1 MIPFVSNVG
10 FTTVSSSGT
19 LNDKAGTSKS
29 KLPVQIFR
37 LTDNVSGNLTM
48 SNDSAHKKIILDT
61 NGNNILNSSGSPIT
75 NNSSTSLEIIGS
87 GNVQSTLKTFT
98 ATQASDSYTGTT
110 TPSNS
115 DSSTVIVDD
124 DHTYS
129 ATGQSVTFASV
140 AGDYNRPVVPSGTT
154 IVVSGSNVTAGTTLS
169 SSQTQ
174 TVLGTPGSPNITSV
188 VRTINGT
195 SATVSN
201 PSTTISASGTT
212 LLSLGAQHT
221 NSTGGEYLIYNGW
234 GFSGTGFA
242 NFNFYY
248 QWDEGS
254 HSWLTLGPKYSG
266 HSDNYGLGTGGGGLG
281 AMYSGYSSGSITDV
295 VVSGVT
301 VITTGRRIRFTNN
314 LAIAVAITG
323 DDNPFGSVSVSA
335 GATQSVDRD
344 STDGSFDI
352 VGTISGNDGSSQPY
366 ALVPVNNGT
375 GSIVTSGLT
384 GTLSASAL

>member
-10 FTTVSSSGT
+10 FTTVGSAGT

-37 LTDNVSGNLTM
+37 LTDNISGNLTM

-98 ATQASDSYTGTT
+98 ATQASNSYTGTT

-129 ATGQSVTFASV
+129 ATGQSVTFASLSS
-140 AGDYNRPVVPSGTT
+140 NRPVVPSGTT

-169 SSQTQ
+169 TSQTQ
-174 TVLGTPGSPNITSV
+174 TVLGTPGSPNITSATV
-188 VRTINGT
+188 TIG
-195 SATVSN
+195 SSVSTVSN
-201 PSTTISASGTT
+201 PSSTISASGTT
-212 LLSLGAQHT
+212 LLVLASSNT
-221 NSTGGEYLIYNGW
+221 NNTGNHRIYNGW
-234 GFSGTGFA
+234 GFSGTAFSMY
-242 NFNFYY
+242 NFYFGI
-248 QWDEGS
+248 QDDEPD
-254 HSWLTLGPKYSG
+254 TGPHFIG
-266 HSDNYGLGTGGGGLG
+266 HSDNYGLG
-281 AMYSGYSSGSITDV
+281 SGSGGVFEGAGVGVGDISGGVTNV
-295 VVSGVT
+295 TASGVT
-301 VITTGRRIRFTNN
+301 VVTTGRRIRFTNN

-335 GATQSVDRD
+335 GATQTANRD
-344 STDGSFDI
+344 STDGSFAI

-366 ALVPVNNGT
+366 ALAPVNSGT

>member
-1 MIPFVSNVG
+1 MIPFLSNVG

-29 KLPVQIFR
+29 KLPVQVFR
-37 LTDNVSGNLTM
+37 LTDNISGNLTM

-75 NNSSTSLEIIGS
+75 NNSSTALEIIGS

-98 ATQASDSYTGTT
+98 ATQASNSYTGTT

-129 ATGQSVTFASV
+129 ATGQSVTFASLSSK
-140 AGDYNRPVVPSGTT
+140 RPVVPSGTT

-169 SSQTQ
+169 TSQTQ
-174 TVLGTPGSPNITSV
+174 TVLGTTGSPNITSATV
-188 VRTINGT
+188 TIGGT
-195 SATVSN
+195 VSTVSN

-212 LLSLGAQHT
+212 LVALASKHT
-221 NSTGGEYLIYNGW
+221 NSTGSQRIYNGW
-234 GFSGTGFA
+234 GYTGTAFSMY
-242 NFNFYY
+242 NFYY
-248 QWDEGS
+248 DYNSDDGQWEGPRANG
-254 HSWLTLGPKYSG
+254 T
-266 HSDNYGLGTGGGGLG
+266 SDNYLIGSGSGGLFEGGGGTG
-281 AMYSGYSSGSITDV
+281 DVSGGVTNV
-295 VVSGVT
+295 TASGVT

-335 GATQSVDRD
+335 GATQSATRD

-352 VGTISGNDGSSQPY
+352 VGTISGTNGSSQPY
-366 ALVPVNNGT
+366 ALAEVNNGT

>member
-1 MIPFVSNVG
+1 MIPFLSNVG
-10 FTTVSSSGT
+10 FTTVSSAGS

-29 KLPVQIFR
+29 KLPVQVFR
-37 LTDNVSGNLTM
+37 LTDNISGNLTM

-61 NGNNILNSSGSPIT
+61 NGNNIINSSGSPIT
-75 NNSSTSLEIIGS
+75 NNSSTSLELTGS

-129 ATGQSVTFASV
+129 ATGQSVTFASLSS
-140 AGDYNRPVVPSGTT
+140 GRPVVPSGTT

-169 SSQTQ
+169 TSQTQ
-174 TVLGTPGSPNITSV
+174 TVVGTPGSHNITSFTN
-188 VRTINGT
+188 TIG
-195 SATVSN
+195 SN
-201 PSTTISASGTT
+201 SSLSSNLSTTISASGTT
-212 LLSLGAQHT
+212 LLDLGSVQT
-221 NSTGGEYLIYNGW
+221 NSSGNAKVFNGR
-234 GFSGTGFA
+234 GFSGTGFVMY
-242 NFNFYY
+242 NYYFNIND
-248 QWDEGS
+248 DEPD
-254 HSWLTLGPKYSG
+254 TGPFFIG
-266 HSDNYGLGTGGGGLG
+266 HSDNYGLGSGSGGTGLG
-281 AMYSGYSSGSITDV
+281 TGNVTGDITNL

-352 VGTISGNDGSSQPY
+352 VGTISGSDGSSQPY
-366 ALVPVNNGT
+366 ALVPVNDGT

>member
-37 LTDNVSGNLTM
+37 LTDNISGNLTM

-98 ATQASDSYTGTT
+98 ATQASNSYTGTT

-129 ATGQSVTFASV
+129 ATGQSVTFASLSS
-140 AGDYNRPVVPSGTT
+140 NRPVVPSGTT

-169 SSQTQ
+169 TSQTQ

-195 SATVSN
+195 SATISN
-201 PSTTISASGTT
+201 PSTTIVASGTT
-212 LLSLGAQHT
+212 LLSLGAQQT
-221 NSTGGEYLIYNGW
+221 NFAHQTSAIFNGW
-234 GFSGTGFA
+234 GFSGTGFT
-242 NFNFYY
+242 NFNYY
-248 QWDEGS
+248 MGYDEDTSNFTIGPSAIGTSDSYLIGS
-254 HSWLTLGPKYSG
+254 GNGGT
-266 HSDNYGLGTGGGGLG
+266 GLG
-281 AMYSGYSSGSITDV
+281 SGYSSGSITDV

-301 VITTGRRIRFTNN
+301 VVTTGRRIRFTNN

-366 ALVPVNNGT
+366 ALAPVNNGT

>member
-10 FTTVSSSGT
+10 FTTVGSAGT

-37 LTDNVSGNLTM
+37 LTDNISGNLTM

-75 NNSSTSLEIIGS
+75 NNSSTALEIIGS

-129 ATGQSVTFASV
+129 ATGQSVTFASLSS
-140 AGDYNRPVVPSGTT
+140 NRPVVPSGTT

-169 SSQTQ
+169 TSQTQ
-174 TVLGTPGSPNITSV
+174 TVLGTPASPNITSATV
-188 VRTINGT
+188 TIGGT
-195 SATVSN
+195 VSTVSN
-201 PSTTISASGTT
+201 PSTTIVASGTT
-212 LLSLGAQHT
+212 LLALASKLT
-221 NSTGGEYLIYNGW
+221 NSGGDNRVYNGW
-234 GFSGTGFA
+234 GFSGTGFSMY
-242 NFNFYY
+242 NFLFQFSDGVWN
-248 QWDEGS
+248 
-254 HSWLTLGPKYSG
+254 GPTAIG
-266 HSDNYGLGTGGGGLG
+266 TSDNYLIGSGNGGSGLGTGDISGGVTNVT
-281 AMYSGYSSGSITDV
+281 A
-295 VVSGVT
+295 SGVT
-301 VITTGRRIRFTNN
+301 VVTTGRRIRFTNN

-366 ALVPVNNGT
+366 ALAPVNSGT

>member
-1 MIPFVSNVG
+1 MIPFLSNVG

-29 KLPVQIFR
+29 KLPVQVFR
-37 LTDNVSGNLTM
+37 LTDNISGNLTM

-75 NNSSTSLEIIGS
+75 NNSSTALEIIGS

-98 ATQASDSYTGTT
+98 ATQASNSYTGTT

-129 ATGQSVTFASV
+129 ATGQSVTFASLSS
-140 AGDYNRPVVPSGTT
+140 NRPVVPSGTT

-169 SSQTQ
+169 TSQTQ
-174 TVLGTPGSPNITSV
+174 TVLGTTGSPNITSATV
-188 VRTINGT
+188 TIGGT
-195 SATVSN
+195 VSTVSN

-212 LLSLGAQHT
+212 LVALASKHT
-221 NSTGGEYLIYNGW
+221 NSTGSQRIYNGW
-234 GFSGTGFA
+234 GYTGTAFSMY
-242 NFNFYY
+242 NFYY
-248 QWDEGS
+248 DYNSDDGQWEGPRANG
-254 HSWLTLGPKYSG
+254 T
-266 HSDNYGLGTGGGGLG
+266 SDNYLIGSGSGGLFEGGGGTG
-281 AMYSGYSSGSITDV
+281 DVSGGVTNV
-295 VVSGVT
+295 TASGVT

-335 GATQSVDRD
+335 GATQSATRD

-352 VGTISGNDGSSQPY
+352 VGTISGTNGSSQPY
-366 ALVPVNNGT
+366 ALAEVNNGT

>member
-10 FTTVSSSGT
+10 FTTVGSAGT

-37 LTDNVSGNLTM
+37 LTDNISGNLTM

-129 ATGQSVTFASV
+129 ATGQSVTFASLSS
-140 AGDYNRPVVPSGTT
+140 DRPVVPSGTT

-169 SSQTQ
+169 TSQTQ
-174 TVLGTPGSPNITSV
+174 TVFGTPASHNITSATLSV
-188 VRTINGT
+188 NNNTATTT
-195 SATVSN
+195 SYDSPV
-201 PSTTISASGTT
+201 TISSTST
-212 LLSLGAQHT
+212 LSLGAFFVNNRGNDYAYT
-221 NSTGGEYLIYNGW
+221 GW
-234 GFSGTGFA
+234 GFTGTGFVT
-242 NFNFYY
+242 FNFTRGAPD
-248 QWDEGS
+248 DES
-254 HSWLTLGPKYSG
+254 HGQPTTGPQNYAFGNGDASYSLSLT
-266 HSDNYGLGTGGGGLG
+266 DII
-281 AMYSGYSSGSITDV
+281 A
-295 VVSGVT
+295 SGVT
-301 VITTGRRIRFTNN
+301 VVTTGRRIRFTNN

-366 ALVPVNNGT
+366 ALAPVNNGT

>member
-1 MIPFVSNVG
+1 MIPFISNVG

-37 LTDNVSGNLTM
+37 LTDNISGNLTM

-129 ATGQSVTFASV
+129 ATGQSVTFASLSS
-140 AGDYNRPVVPSGTT
+140 NRPVVPSGTT
-154 IVVSGSNVTAGTTLS
+154 IVVSSSNVTAGTTLS
-169 SSQTQ
+169 TSQTQ
-174 TVLGTPGSPNITSV
+174 TVLGTPGSPNITSATF
-188 VRTINGT
+188 TINGT
-195 SATVSN
+195 SSTVSN

-212 LLSLGAQHT
+212 LLSIGARQT
-221 NSTGGEYLIYNGW
+221 NASGDDRVFNGW
-234 GFSGTGFA
+234 GFSGTGFSLY
-242 NFNFYY
+242 NYY
-248 QWDEGS
+248 NRSEDGGAS
-254 HSWLTLGPKYSG
+254 FDGPFFQG
-266 HSDNYGLGTGGGGLG
+266 HSDNYGIGSGSGGLSFS
-281 AMYSGYSSGSITDV
+281 SGYVSGSVTNV
-295 VVSGVT
+295 TASGVT

-352 VGTISGNDGSSQPY
+352 IGTISGSDGSSQPY

-375 GSIVTSGLT
+375 GSIVTSALT

>member
-29 KLPVQIFR
+29 KLPVQVFR
-37 LTDNVSGNLTM
+37 LTDNISGNLTM

-75 NNSSTSLEIIGS
+75 NNSSTALEIIGS

-129 ATGQSVTFASV
+129 ATGQSVTFASLSS
-140 AGDYNRPVVPSGTT
+140 NRPVVPSGTT

-169 SSQTQ
+169 TSQTQ
-174 TVLGTPGSPNITSV
+174 TVLGTPGSPNITSATV
-188 VRTINGT
+188 TIG
-195 SATVSN
+195 SSVSTVSN
-201 PSTTISASGTT
+201 PSSTISASGTT
-212 LLSLGAQHT
+212 LLALASSNT
-221 NSTGGEYLIYNGW
+221 NNTGNQRIFNGW
-234 GFSGTGFA
+234 GFSGTGFSMY
-242 NFNFYY
+242 NFYFEI
-248 QWDEGS
+248 QDDEPD
-254 HSWLTLGPKYSG
+254 TGPHFNG
-266 HSDNYGLGTGGGGLG
+266 HSDNYGLG
-281 AMYSGYSSGSITDV
+281 SGSGGVFEGAGVGVGDISGGVTNV
-295 VVSGVT
+295 TASGVT
-301 VITTGRRIRFTNN
+301 VVTTGRRIRFTNN

-335 GATQSVDRD
+335 GATQTANRD
-344 STDGSFDI
+344 STDGSFAI

-366 ALVPVNNGT
+366 ALAPVNSGT

>member
-1 MIPFVSNVG
+1 MIPFISNVG

-37 LTDNVSGNLTM
+37 LTDNISGNLTL

-75 NNSSTSLEIIGS
+75 NNSSTALEIIGS

-98 ATQASDSYTGTT
+98 ATQASNSYTGTT

-124 DHTYS
+124 DHTYN
-129 ATGQSVTFASV
+129 ATGQSVIFTTWVTVDGSGTETSYSSGSGSNTPYFM
-140 AGDYNRPVVPSGTT
+140 PKVPSGTT
-154 IVVSGSNVTAGTTLS
+154 IVVSSSSVTAGTLLTNAQS
-169 SSQTQ
+169 S
-174 TVLGTPGSPNITSV
+174 TVFGSAGANASGIAANWK
-188 VRTINGT
+188 INGSLQSGSFSGQSVSGGIVSGSTATVTGNPNCLGVRFIVSSGVFTRQDGTANFDDGSGDEPGGCQTFSWSTSDDEEAASAIT
-195 SATVSN
+195 SAT
-201 PSTTISASGTT
+201 ASGMT
-212 LLSLGAQHT
+212 
-221 NSTGGEYLIYNGW
+221 
-234 GFSGTGFA
+234 
-242 NFNFYY
+242 
-248 QWDEGS
+248 
-254 HSWLTLGPKYSG
+254 
-266 HSDNYGLGTGGGGLG
+266 
-281 AMYSGYSSGSITDV
+281 V
-295 VVSGVT
+295 VT
-301 VITTGRRIRFTNN
+301 AGRRIRFTNN

-335 GATQSVDRD
+335 GATQTANRD

-352 VGTISGNDGSSQPY
+352 VGTVSGNDGSSQPY
-366 ALVPVNNGT
+366 ALAPVNNGT

>member
-1 MIPFVSNVG
+1 MIPFLSNVG

-19 LNDKAGTSKS
+19 LNDKAGASKS

-37 LTDNVSGNLTM
+37 LTDNISGNLTM

-75 NNSSTSLEIIGS
+75 NNSSTALEIIGS

-98 ATQASDSYTGTT
+98 ATQSSNSYTGTT

-124 DHTYS
+124 AHTYN
-129 ATGQSVTFASV
+129 ATGQSVTFSTWV
-140 AGDYNRPVVPSGTT
+140 TVDSSGTETSYSFAGSNEPYFMPKVPSGTT
-154 IVVSGSNVTAGTTLS
+154 IVVSSSSVTAGTLLTNAQSSTVFGSAGANASGIAGSYKINESLLS
-169 SSQTQ
+169 GSFSGQS
-174 TVLGTPGSPNITSV
+174 VSGGVVGGTTNTSVTSPNCLAVRFVVSSGVFTRQGGSALFTSGDGEV
-188 VRTINGT
+188 PDSCGTFTWNDEADNEASSAIT
-195 SATVSN
+195 SAT
-201 PSTTISASGTT
+201 ASGMT
-212 LLSLGAQHT
+212 
-221 NSTGGEYLIYNGW
+221 
-234 GFSGTGFA
+234 
-242 NFNFYY
+242 
-248 QWDEGS
+248 
-254 HSWLTLGPKYSG
+254 
-266 HSDNYGLGTGGGGLG
+266 
-281 AMYSGYSSGSITDV
+281 V
-295 VVSGVT
+295 V
-301 VITTGRRIRFTNN
+301 TTGRRIRFTNN

-335 GATQSVDRD
+335 AATQTATRD

-352 VGTISGNDGSSQPY
+352 VGTISGTNGSSQPY
-366 ALVPVNNGT
+366 ALAPVNNGT

>member
-1 MIPFVSNVG
+1 MIPFLSNVG

-29 KLPVQIFR
+29 KLPVQVFR
-37 LTDNVSGNLTM
+37 LTDNISGNLTM

-61 NGNNILNSSGSPIT
+61 NGNNITNSSGSPIT
-75 NNSSTSLEIIGS
+75 NNSSTALEIIGS

-129 ATGQSVTFASV
+129 ATGQSVTFASLSSI
-140 AGDYNRPVVPSGTT
+140 RPVVPSGTT
-154 IVVSGSNVTAGTTLS
+154 SVVSGSNVTAGTTLS
-169 SSQTQ
+169 TSQTQ
-174 TVLGTPGSPNITSV
+174 TVLGTTSSPNITSATV
-188 VRTINGT
+188 TIGGT
-195 SATVSN
+195 VTTVSN
-201 PSTTISASGTT
+201 PSSTISASGTT
-212 LLSLGAQHT
+212 LLALHGQQT
-221 NSTGGEYLIYNGW
+221 NLAHQMYAVGNGW
-234 GFSGTGFA
+234 GFSGTAFSMYNYHYA
-242 NFNFYY
+242 WSEDTQNYS
-248 QWDEGS
+248 D
-254 HSWLTLGPKYSG
+254 GPRFTG
-266 HSDNYGLGTGGGGLG
+266 HSDNYGIGSGNGGTGLGTGNVSGGV
-281 AMYSGYSSGSITDV
+281 TNV

-301 VITTGRRIRFTNN
+301 VVTTGRRIRFTNN

-344 STDGSFDI
+344 STDGSFAI

-366 ALVPVNNGT
+366 ALAPVNNGT

>member
-10 FTTVSSSGT
+10 FTTVSSAGT

-29 KLPVQIFR
+29 KLPVQVFR
-37 LTDNVSGNLTM
+37 LTDNISGNLIM

-61 NGNNILNSSGSPIT
+61 NGNNIINSSGSPIT
-75 NNSSTSLEIIGS
+75 NNSSTALEIIGS

-129 ATGQSVTFASV
+129 ATGQSVTFASLSS
-140 AGDYNRPVVPSGTT
+140 NRSVVPSGTT

-169 SSQTQ
+169 TSQTQ
-174 TVLGTPGSPNITSV
+174 TVFGTPASPNITSATLSV
-188 VRTINGT
+188 NADTATTSSYSSPVTISGT
-195 SATVSN
+195 ST
-201 PSTTISASGTT
+201 
-212 LLSLGAQHT
+212 LSLGSFFVNNRGNDYAYT
-221 NSTGGEYLIYNGW
+221 GW
-234 GFSGTGFA
+234 GFTGTSFVT
-242 NFNFYY
+242 FNFTRGAP
-248 QWDEGS
+248 DSDS
-254 HSWLTLGPKYSG
+254 HGQPTTGPQNYAFGNGDASYNLGLT
-266 HSDNYGLGTGGGGLG
+266 NIV
-281 AMYSGYSSGSITDV
+281 A
-295 VVSGVT
+295 SGVT
-301 VITTGRRIRFTNN
+301 VITTGRRVRFTNN

-335 GATQSVDRD
+335 GATQTANRD
-344 STDGSFDI
+344 STDGSFAI
-352 VGTISGNDGSSQPY
+352 VGTISGNDGGSQPY

>member
-1 MIPFVSNVG
+1 MIPFISNVG

-37 LTDNVSGNLTM
+37 LTDNISGNLTM

-75 NNSSTSLEIIGS
+75 NNSSTALEIIGS

-98 ATQASDSYTGTT
+98 ATQASNSYTGTT

-124 DHTYS
+124 DHTYN
-129 ATGQSVTFASV
+129 ATGQSVTFTTWVTVDGSGTETSYSF
-140 AGDYNRPVVPSGTT
+140 AGSNEPYFMPKVPSGTT
-154 IVVSGSNVTAGTTLS
+154 IVVSSSSVTAGTLLTLAQS
-169 SSQTQ
+169 S
-174 TVLGTPGSPNITSV
+174 TVFGSAGANASGIAGSWK
-188 VRTINGT
+188 INGST
-195 SATVSN
+195 GNGSFSGQSVSGGVVGGTTNTGFGNPNCLGVRFIVSSGVFTRQDGTAPYDGGGDGEPESCGTFSWSNAADTEASSRISSAT
-201 PSTTISASGTT
+201 ASGMT
-212 LLSLGAQHT
+212 
-221 NSTGGEYLIYNGW
+221 
-234 GFSGTGFA
+234 
-242 NFNFYY
+242 
-248 QWDEGS
+248 
-254 HSWLTLGPKYSG
+254 
-266 HSDNYGLGTGGGGLG
+266 
-281 AMYSGYSSGSITDV
+281 V
-295 VVSGVT
+295 V
-301 VITTGRRIRFTNN
+301 TTGRRIRFTNN

-335 GATQSVDRD
+335 GATQTANRD

-352 VGTISGNDGSSQPY
+352 VGTVSGNDGSSQPY
-366 ALVPVNNGT
+366 ALAPVNNGT

>member
-1 MIPFVSNVG
+1 MIPFISNVG

-29 KLPVQIFR
+29 KLPVQVFR
-37 LTDNVSGNLTM
+37 LTDNISGNLTM

-75 NNSSTSLEIIGS
+75 NNSSTALEIIGS

-129 ATGQSVTFASV
+129 ATGQSVTFASLSS
-140 AGDYNRPVVPSGTT
+140 NRPVVPSGTT
-154 IVVSGSNVTAGTTLS
+154 IVISGSNVTAGTTLS
-169 SSQTQ
+169 TSQTQ
-174 TVLGTPGSPNITSV
+174 TVLGTTSSPNITSATV
-188 VRTINGT
+188 TIGGT
-195 SATVSN
+195 VSTVSN

-212 LLSLGAQHT
+212 LVALASKHT
-221 NSTGGEYLIYNGW
+221 NSTGSQRIYNGW
-234 GFSGTGFA
+234 GYTGTAFSMY
-242 NFNFYY
+242 NFYY
-248 QWDEGS
+248 DYDEGMGQYV
-254 HSWLTLGPKYSG
+254 GPYASG
-266 HSDNYGLGTGGGGLG
+266 TSDSYLIGSGSGVFEGGGGTG
-281 AMYSGYSSGSITDV
+281 DVSGGVTNV
-295 VVSGVT
+295 TASGVT

-335 GATQSVDRD
+335 GATQTATRD

-366 ALVPVNNGT
+366 ALAPVNSGT

>member
-1 MIPFVSNVG
+1 MIPFLSNVG

-29 KLPVQIFR
+29 KLPVQVFR
-37 LTDNVSGNLTM
+37 LTDNISGNLTM

-75 NNSSTSLEIIGS
+75 NNSSTALEIIGS

-98 ATQASDSYTGTT
+98 ATQASNSYTGTT

-129 ATGQSVTFASV
+129 ATGQSVTFASLSS
-140 AGDYNRPVVPSGTT
+140 NRPVVPSGTT

-169 SSQTQ
+169 TSQTQ
-174 TVLGTPGSPNITSV
+174 TVLGTTGSPNITSATV
-188 VRTINGT
+188 TIGGT
-195 SATVSN
+195 VSTVSN

-212 LLSLGAQHT
+212 LVALASKHT
-221 NSTGGEYLIYNGW
+221 NSTGNYRIYNGW
-234 GFSGTGFA
+234 GYTGTAFSMY
-242 NFNFYY
+242 NFYY
-248 QWDEGS
+248 DYNSDDGQWEGPRANG
-254 HSWLTLGPKYSG
+254 T
-266 HSDNYGLGTGGGGLG
+266 SDNYLIGSGSGGLFEGGGGTG
-281 AMYSGYSSGSITDV
+281 DVSGGVTNV
-295 VVSGVT
+295 TASGVT

-335 GATQSVDRD
+335 GATQSATRD

-352 VGTISGNDGSSQPY
+352 VGTISGTNGSSQPY
-366 ALVPVNNGT
+366 ALAEVNNGT

>member
-1 MIPFVSNVG
+1 MIPFLSNVG

-29 KLPVQIFR
+29 KLPVQVFR
-37 LTDNVSGNLTM
+37 LTDNISGNLTM

-129 ATGQSVTFASV
+129 ATGQSVTFASLSS
-140 AGDYNRPVVPSGTT
+140 NRPVVPSGTT

-169 SSQTQ
+169 TSQTQ
-174 TVLGTPGSPNITSV
+174 TVLGTTGSPNITS
-188 VRTINGT
+188 
-195 SATVSN
+195 ATVTIGGSVLTASS

-212 LLSLGAQHT
+212 LLVLRAKQT
-221 NSTGGEYLIYNGW
+221 NFAHQGNAVVNGW
-234 GFSGTGFA
+234 GYTGTAFSMY
-242 NFNFYY
+242 NYY
-248 QWDEGS
+248 NAWDEDTS
-254 HSWLTLGPKYSG
+254 NYTNGPNFIG
-266 HSDNYGLGTGGGGLG
+266 HSDNYGLGSGNGGTGLGTGDVTGGV
-281 AMYSGYSSGSITDV
+281 TNV

>member
-1 MIPFVSNVG
+1 MIPFLSNVG
-10 FTTVSSSGT
+10 FTTVSSAGS

-29 KLPVQIFR
+29 KLPVQVFR
-37 LTDNVSGNLTM
+37 LTDNISGNLTM

-61 NGNNILNSSGSPIT
+61 NGNNIINSSGSPIT
-75 NNSSTSLEIIGS
+75 NNSSTSLELTGS

-129 ATGQSVTFASV
+129 ATGQSVTFASLSS
-140 AGDYNRPVVPSGTT
+140 NRPVVPSGTT

-169 SSQTQ
+169 TSQTQ
-174 TVLGTPGSPNITSV
+174 TVVGTPGSHNITSFTN
-188 VRTINGT
+188 TIG
-195 SATVSN
+195 SN
-201 PSTTISASGTT
+201 SSLSSNLSTTISASGTT
-212 LLSLGAQHT
+212 LLDLGSVQT
-221 NSTGGEYLIYNGW
+221 NSSGNAKVFNGR
-234 GFSGTGFA
+234 GFSGTAFLMY
-242 NFNFYY
+242 NYYFNVNEE
-248 QWDEGS
+248 DGVVE
-254 HSWLTLGPKYSG
+254 TTGPFFIG
-266 HSDNYGLGTGGGGLG
+266 HSDNYGLGSGNGGTGLGTGNVTGG
-281 AMYSGYSSGSITDV
+281 ITNL

-352 VGTISGNDGSSQPY
+352 IGTISGSDGSSQPY
-366 ALVPVNNGT
+366 ALVPVNDGT

>member
-1 MIPFVSNVG
+1 MIPFLSNVG

-29 KLPVQIFR
+29 KLPVQVFR
-37 LTDNVSGNLTM
+37 LTDNISGNLTM

-75 NNSSTSLEIIGS
+75 NNSSTALEIIGS

-98 ATQASDSYTGTT
+98 ATQASNSYTGTT

-129 ATGQSVTFASV
+129 ATGQSVTFASLSS
-140 AGDYNRPVVPSGTT
+140 NRPVVPSGTT
-154 IVVSGSNVTAGTTLS
+154 IVVSSSNVTAGTTLS
-169 SSQTQ
+169 TSQTQ
-174 TVLGTPGSPNITSV
+174 TVLGTPGSPNITSATF
-188 VRTINGT
+188 TINGT
-195 SATVSN
+195 SGTVSN
-201 PSTTISASGTT
+201 PSSTISASGTT
-212 LLSLGAQHT
+212 LLSIGAQQT
-221 NSTGGEYLIYNGW
+221 NASGSDRVYNGW
-234 GFSGTGFA
+234 GFSGTGFSLY
-242 NFNFYY
+242 NYY
-248 QWDEGS
+248 TRSEDDGAS
-254 HSWLTLGPKYSG
+254 FDGPFFQG
-266 HSDNYGLGTGGGGLG
+266 HSDNYGIGSGSGGLSFS
-281 AMYSGYSSGSITDV
+281 SGYVSGSVTNV
-295 VVSGVT
+295 TASGVT

-335 GATQSVDRD
+335 GATQTVNRD

>member
-37 LTDNVSGNLTM
+37 LTDNISGNLTL

-75 NNSSTSLEIIGS
+75 NNSSTALEIIGS

-98 ATQASDSYTGTT
+98 ATQASNSYTGTT

-129 ATGQSVTFASV
+129 ATGQSVTFASLSS
-140 AGDYNRPVVPSGTT
+140 NRPVVPSGTT

-169 SSQTQ
+169 TSQTQ
-174 TVLGTPGSPNITSV
+174 TVLGTTGSPNITS
-188 VRTINGT
+188 
-195 SATVSN
+195 ATVTIGGEVYSVSS
-201 PSTTISASGTT
+201 PSSTISASGTT
-212 LLSLGAQHT
+212 LLTLAAKQT
-221 NSTGGEYLIYNGW
+221 NFAHQGNAVVNGW
-234 GFSGTGFA
+234 GFSGTAFSMY
-242 NFNFYY
+242 NYY
-248 QWDEGS
+248 NAWDGDTS
-254 HSWLTLGPKYSG
+254 AYDDGPHFIG
-266 HSDNYGLGTGGGGLG
+266 HSDNYGLGSGNGGTGLG
-281 AMYSGYSSGSITDV
+281 SGYSSGSITDV

-352 VGTISGNDGSSQPY
+352 VGTVSGNDGSSQPY
-366 ALVPVNNGT
+366 ALAPVNNGT

>member
-10 FTTVSSSGT
+10 FTTVGSAGT

-37 LTDNVSGNLTM
+37 LTDNISGNLTM

-75 NNSSTSLEIIGS
+75 NNSSTALEIIGS

-129 ATGQSVTFASV
+129 ATGQSVTFASLSS
-140 AGDYNRPVVPSGTT
+140 NRPVVPSGTT

-169 SSQTQ
+169 TSQTQ
-174 TVLGTPGSPNITSV
+174 TVLGTTSSPNITSATV
-188 VRTINGT
+188 TIGGT
-195 SATVSN
+195 VTTVSN
-201 PSTTISASGTT
+201 PSSTISASGTT
-212 LLSLGAQHT
+212 LLALASKHT
-221 NSTGGEYLIYNGW
+221 NSGGGYRVYNGW
-234 GFSGTGFA
+234 GYTGTYFSMY
-242 NFNFYY
+242 NFYY
-248 QWDEGS
+248 EWDDSENQYV
-254 HSWLTLGPKYSG
+254 GPRAVG
-266 HSDNYGLGTGGGGLG
+266 TSDNYLIGSGNGGTGLGTGNISGGVTNVT
-281 AMYSGYSSGSITDV
+281 A
-295 VVSGVT
+295 SGVT
-301 VITTGRRIRFTNN
+301 VVATGRKIRFTNN

-335 GATQSVDRD
+335 GATQTATRD
-344 STDGSFDI
+344 STDGAFDI

-366 ALVPVNNGT
+366 ALAPVNSGT